1 MQNLITGLI
10 LISISIVLYLTLFK
24 KNNTEKIK
32 KSLKKSIKIFI
43 QNSVRIFLIFLIIG
57 MLQSFLSKDSVGNFL
72 LKFQGIKGVI
82 LGELTGSIMMGPVAS
97 GYPIAKYLFDNGAEV
112 SLISAFLLSWVLI
125 GFVSVSIEF
134 KELGKRF
141 ALVRNIITLI
151 SIIIIS
157 MIMGI
162 VLWKRKLNSS

>member
-162 VLWKRKLNSS
+162 VL